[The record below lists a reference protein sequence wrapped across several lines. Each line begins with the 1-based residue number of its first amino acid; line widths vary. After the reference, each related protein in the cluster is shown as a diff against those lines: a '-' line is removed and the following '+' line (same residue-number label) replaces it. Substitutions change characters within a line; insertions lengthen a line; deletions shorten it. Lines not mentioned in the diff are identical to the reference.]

1 MSSTTYAVSGM
12 TCEHCAASVKEEIS
26 AIPGVESV
34 TVDLESGSVAVDG
47 TGFTDDAVDAA
58 IQEAGY
64 TLVR

>member
-1 MSSTTYAVSGM
+1 MSSTTYTVSGM
-12 TCEHCAASVKEEIS
+12 TC
-26 AIPGVESV
+26 
-34 TVDLESGSVAVDG
+34 SVAVDG

>member
-1 MSSTTYAVSGM
+1 MSSTTYTVSGM

-47 TGFTDDAVDAA
+47 TGNYCDCIEGRVN
-58 IQEAGY
+58 
-64 TLVR
+64 LSSRL

>member
-1 MSSTTYAVSGM
+1 MSSTTYTVSGM

-26 AIPGVESV
+26 AIPGVE